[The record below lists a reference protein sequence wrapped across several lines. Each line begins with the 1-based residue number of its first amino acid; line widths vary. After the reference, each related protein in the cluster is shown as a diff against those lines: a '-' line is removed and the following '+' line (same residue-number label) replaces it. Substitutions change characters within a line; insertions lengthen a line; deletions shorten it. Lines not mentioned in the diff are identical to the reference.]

1 MHCFARGQTSTLLWE
16 QQRRWHKHSRL
27 GTHDQGGRRGVGGLP
42 EEFGRVGRVGVPD
55 STHRSSRG
63 RAVAGGALAVTALL
77 LAGCG
82 GEMSGRAVP
91 AEPTAVTQQVE
102 TPLADLLPAAEEFPQ
117 GYPAV
122 VLPAEAAGQAAGDL
136 DGVGAGASVQPAE
149 CTPPEAHPGAD
160 RLAVAVGTD
169 DAARATLTVELTRT
183 DAPLLRLR
191 NQVQHCERIRVS
203 RSGASSTVTT
213 ELGQAPQ
220 IEADDA
226 MALRRTVR
234 PDVGGAGLTQSM
246 STLIGQIGDVRIA
259 VTYMSFSDSEPDAQA
274 LEQLFDTA
282 VNKVATS

>member
-1 MHCFARGQTSTLLWE
+1 M
-16 QQRRWHKHSRL
+16 
-27 GTHDQGGRRGVGGLP
+27 
-42 EEFGRVGRVGVPD
+42 GRVGVPD
-55 STHRSSRG
+55 STHRSSLS
-63 RAVAGGALAVTALL
+63 RAVAGGALAVTVLL
-77 LAGCG
+77 SAGCG

-91 AEPTAVTQQVE
+91 AEPTAVTRQLE
-102 TPLADLLPAAEEFPQ
+102 APLSALLPETEAFPA

-149 CTPPEAHPGAD
+149 CTPPEARPGAD

-191 NQVQHCERIRVS
+191 NQLQQCERIRVS
-203 RSGASSTVTT
+203 RSGASSTVIT
-213 ELGQAPQ
+213 EVGQAP
-220 IEADDA
+220 EVDADDA

-234 PDVGGAGLTQSM
+234 PDVGAAGLTQSM
-246 STLIGQIGDVRIA
+246 NTLIGQIGDVRIT
-259 VTYMSFSDSEPDAQA
+259 VTYMSFSAAEPDTQA